1 MNTARIA
8 TFVTVS
14 GLLAGLGLFLAL
26 DLLPELRS
34 GDALVWLGTDAA
46 KAAFMRELCFGLVMA
61 WALRRPLAAPA
72 DPGA

>member
-8 TFVTVS
+8 TFVTVN

-34 GDALVWLGTDAA
+34 GDALVWLGTGAA
-46 KAAFMRELCFGLVMA
+46 KVAFVRELCFGLVMA
-61 WALRRPLAAPA
+61 WALRPRATA
-72 DPGA
+72 DAEG